1 MNCDMRHVVVSCTRA
16 SHHLSDVTLKIPLV
30 SCTIVPEEGP
40 PEAAMKHWHGKW
52 ALITG
57 ASAGIG
63 AALARELAASG
74 TNLVLTA
81 RRRDRLVGLAGELST
96 KHGIR
101 TLVCVA
107 DLAQPDGPREVFAF
121 TESKNISIDLLVN
134 NAGFGAYGEFRR
146 VQVERLL
153 EMVQVNV
160 SAVVHLTHL
169 YLPGMIARGGGDIL
183 ILASTAAFQAVPYIT
198 TYAATK
204 SFDLQFAEGLA
215 EEVRQHGIRVC
226 ALCPGSTESEFLEVA
241 GQRHHTRRP
250 QETAEKVARVGLRA
264 LAAGKSSVISGFA
277 NWLGAESVRFVPR
290 PMVTRIAGG
299 MFRPKEK

>member
-1 MNCDMRHVVVSCTRA
+1 MRH
-16 SHHLSDVTLKIPLV
+16 
-30 SCTIVPEEGP
+30 
-40 PEAAMKHWHGKW
+40 WQGKW

-63 AALARELAASG
+63 AALARELAAGG

-81 RRRDRLVGLAGELST
+81 RRRDRLAGLAGELSA
-96 KHGIR
+96 KHSIR

-107 DLAQPDGPREVFAF
+107 DLAQNSGAQEIFAF
-121 TESKNISIDLLVN
+121 TEDKKITVDLLVN
-134 NAGFGAYGEFRR
+134 NAGFGAYGEFRK
-146 VQVERLL
+146 VELDRLL
-153 EMVQVNV
+153 EMIQVNV

-169 YLPGMIARGGGDIL
+169 YLPGMIARRSGDIL
-183 ILASTAAFQAVPYIT
+183 ILASTAAFQPVPYIT

-226 ALCPGSTESEFLEVA
+226 ALCPGPTESEFLEVA

-250 QETAEKVARVGLRA
+250 KETAEKVARVGLRA
-264 LAAGKSSVISGFA
+264 LASGKSSVISGFT
-277 NWLGAESVRFVPR
+277 NWLGAETVRFAPR
-290 PMVTRIAGG
+290 SLVARIAGG

>member
-1 MNCDMRHVVVSCTRA
+1 MRH
-16 SHHLSDVTLKIPLV
+16 
-30 SCTIVPEEGP
+30 
-40 PEAAMKHWHGKW
+40 WQGKW

-63 AALARELAASG
+63 AALARELAAGG

-81 RRRDRLVGLAGELST
+81 RRRDRLAGLAGELSA
-96 KHGIR
+96 KHSIR

-107 DLAQPDGPREVFAF
+107 DLAQNSGPQEIFAF
-121 TESKNISIDLLVN
+121 TEDKKVTVDLLVN
-134 NAGFGAYGEFRR
+134 NAGFGAYGEFRK
-146 VQVERLL
+146 VELDRLL
-153 EMVQVNV
+153 EMIQVNV

-169 YLPGMIARGGGDIL
+169 YLPGMIARRSGDIL
-183 ILASTAAFQAVPYIT
+183 ILASAAAFQPVPYIT

-226 ALCPGSTESEFLEVA
+226 ALCPGPTESEFLEVA
-241 GQRHHTRRP
+241 GQRHHTRLLP
-250 QETAEKVARVGLRA
+250 ETAEKVARVGLRA
-264 LAAGKSSVISGFA
+264 LASGKSSVISGFT
-277 NWLGAESVRFVPR
+277 NWLGAESVRFAPR
-290 PMVTRIAGG
+290 SLVARIAGS